1 MTASNIA
8 RLRNDKEL
16 AKEALRQDGTALRH
30 VSDTLQG
37 CKDIVKLAVCQARCS
52 LRRAQHSK
60 LLSGQPQ
67 IRADT
72 DVNRAAVK
80 ANGRVIA
87 SDRSFWWAPC
97 EDILADAV
105 HTHANTIGAIESQGG
120 LHQMCPPPS
129 EDYGGRMRTRCSVS
143 ARLPEREPQV
153 DVMRLDLQTSP
164 KVERLRWQVPCTRR
178 CDLTATERER
188 EGGERRLSLR
198 LPCRLRLAR
207 LYVLIT

>member
-1 MTASNIA
+1 MVCGQPFAVQINAIRLTASNIA
-8 RLRNDKEL
+8 RLRNDQEL

-37 CKDIVKLAVCQARCS
+37 CKDIVTLAVCQAGCA
-52 LRRAQHSK
+52 LRWAQQSK
-60 LLSGQPQ
+60 LLSRQPQ

-80 ANGRVIA
+80 ANGRAIA

-129 EDYGGRMRTRCSVS
+129 GIYGGACGHDVVFLLDCQS
-143 ARLPEREPQV
+143 A
-153 DVMRLDLQTSP
+153 S
-164 KVERLRWQVPCTRR
+164 
-178 CDLTATERER
+178 
-188 EGGERRLSLR
+188 RRL
-198 LPCRLRLAR
+198 
-207 LYVLIT
+207 T